1 VSTRCRTREAEL
13 RYSICIKKGESSSS
27 SVYVWS
33 RTDSFSGSLIGV
45 SVYDFLKLWR
55 TNSSLH
61 IRLSTISFCVQ
72 TWLISYFQMGWPFL
86 HQVHNGDIIWMFF
99 TRIIASLKK
108 KKNISW
114 LLKEINKK
122 KSKCFIDIVGVA
134 KSRDFKQSGMKLLY
148 LDDDLFQID

>member
-1 VSTRCRTREAEL
+1 
-13 RYSICIKKGESSSS
+13 
-27 SVYVWS
+27 
-33 RTDSFSGSLIGV
+33 
-45 SVYDFLKLWR
+45 
-55 TNSSLH
+55 
-61 IRLSTISFCVQ
+61 
-72 TWLISYFQMGWPFL
+72 
-86 HQVHNGDIIWMFF
+86 MFF

-134 KSRDFKQSGMKLLY
+134 ISRDFKQSGMKLLY